1 MLARFARS
9 GPQSHPS
16 KKILDPPMQ
25 ILIDTYGSTADARAH
40 LLSGQRQC
48 CDPRRIDA
56 DLFASASGHL
66 PGRPRVSNQ
75 LQYASRGKNTQA

>member
-1 MLARFARS
+1 
-9 GPQSHPS
+9 
-16 KKILDPPMQ
+16 MQ
-25 ILIDTYGSTADARAH
+25 ILIDTYGPTADARAQ

-66 PGRPRVSNQ
+66 PRTPKSQ
-75 LQYASRGKNTQA
+75 